1 MEEEKRVPKE
11 TSRRREGVQAVKRAI
26 TILKTLGEEEME
38 LGVSELARRSGL
50 QKSTVHRLLQ
60 TLQHEGLVEQNPE
73 TGKYR
78 LGLEILR
85 LAGTV
90 LRELED
96 LQQVARP
103 FLRAL
108 AEECGE
114 TVNLTILAGDG
125 VINVDRIP
133 SPHRVRNIGW
143 IGRKMPL
150 HCVSAGKVFLAYM
163 PEEEVERFLN
173 SKLPQLTKYTITDP
187 AKLREE
193 LQRVRELGYGV
204 GLEEL
209 EEGLNA
215 VAAPIRDYRG
225 KVVAA
230 ISVSGPSFRLTRE
243 KIPEVAE
250 LTKRAADEVSRHL
263 GYVPEQERSL
273 FPITE

>member
-1 MEEEKRVPKE
+1 MEEEKQLRKKAPYQ
-11 TSRRREGVQAVKRAI
+11 EGRVQAVERAVR
-26 TILKTLGEEEME
+26 ILKALGDEEPE
-38 LGVSELARRSGL
+38 LGVSELARQLGL
-50 QKSTVHRLLQ
+50 KKSTVHRLLN
-60 TLQHEGLVEQNPE
+60 TLQVEGLVEQNPE

-85 LAGTV
+85 LAGTL
-90 LRELED
+90 LRQLED

-103 FLRAL
+103 FLKAL
-108 AEECGE
+108 AEECEE
-114 TVNLTILAGDG
+114 TVNLAILAGDG

-143 IGRKMPL
+143 VGRKMPL

-173 SKLPQLTKYTITDP
+173 SKLPRLTKYTITDP
-187 AKLREE
+187 AELRKE
-193 LQRVRELGYGV
+193 LQQVRELGYGV

-250 LTKRAADEVSRHL
+250 MTKRAADEVSRHL
-263 GYVPEQERSL
+263 GYVPEQQRSL